1 MTRHEISMIQIKL
14 QPRTFSPW
22 ILAFTIGALAA
33 ASAQAGIVAPKP
45 APHGSQNPEMGRTL
59 ARVGTTT
66 LTGAE
71 LETVLI
77 SGETTQYEPSQFQG
91 SVYIYNGTNTTPERT
106 YRFPGKAHTMENAG
120 FAVALSSQ
128 WAAFATRP
136 YYSFAPGAQNDPTQT
151 YVYIVGKTNGVWNSC
166 PTEGTL
172 ANNCN
177 NAFRDNGVALN
188 KPLTRIPFG
197 TRDATEK
204 SLDGNSFAMAISDKY
219 LVLANSRDS
228 LVHIYRYNSTTKNW
242 VLEFELPDEDFK
254 TVGRAVAI
262 SGDKVAITS
271 SWTPEV
277 QTVPGAFNGNVR
289 IYHRNPSTGTWAM
302 TSQADGL
309 VAGGN
314 YGYRVKM
321 EGNNLVVAA
330 GSNNDH
336 RLYFYRF
343 DSNDRISGAPQ
354 VVPFAG
360 QIRGLS
366 LSGETVAVAGGD
378 NNYSLNIFTRN
389 TLNSAPEW
397 KRSTSLV
404 GSFYSSRNFDGV
416 PYQGIDE
423 VEVVGDD
430 LSLGWRAHNSTTQP
444 TNFKGAVIYDKVS
457 LLDSCRE
464 PANLVANC
472 SFDAVTNNSINTA
485 ASGANWTLLNHMGAS
500 GSVNYTGRQM
510 RVSINNPGSDMWH
523 IQARTPVNLSQA
535 VNYVLT
541 FRAKADSNRGF
552 VVNIGHNGNQDN
564 NWQSYGRVNVSAT
577 NEWAEYSYEFSG
589 VPMDANAFLDFN
601 FGNAGTSAVTIDG
614 VKLKALN

>member
-1 MTRHEISMIQIKL
+1 MTQIQPK
-14 QPRTFSPW
+14 PRLHAPW
-22 ILAFTIGALAA
+22 ILALSISALTAL
-33 ASAQAGIVAPKP
+33 SAQAGIVAPKP
-45 APHGSQNPEMGRTL
+45 APHGSQNPEMGRML
-59 ARVGTTT
+59 ARVGTYT
-66 LTGAE
+66 LAGAE

-77 SGETTQYEPSQFQG
+77 PNETTQYEPSQFQG
-91 SVYIYNGTNTTPERT
+91 SAYLYNGSNITPERI
-106 YRFPGKAHTMENAG
+106 YRFPGKAHTMEYAG
-120 FAVALSSQ
+120 WSVALSNQ

-136 YYSFAPGAQNDPTQT
+136 YVSSAPGVQNDPTQT

-166 PTEGTL
+166 PTENSL

-177 NAFRDNGVALN
+177 NAFRNNGVALT
-188 KPLTRIPFG
+188 KPLTRIAFG
-197 TRDATEK
+197 TKSSLPENLDA
-204 SLDGNSFAMAISDKY
+204 NSFAMAISDKY
-219 LVLANSRDS
+219 LVLANSRNS
-228 LVHIYRYNSTTKNW
+228 IVNIYRYNSTSKNW
-242 VLEFELPDEDFK
+242 DLEFNLDDDDYK

-271 SWTPEV
+271 SWMPENQSTPGV
-277 QTVPGAFNGNVR
+277 FNGYVR
-289 IYHRNPSTGTWAM
+289 IYHRNATTGTWSM

-309 VAGGN
+309 IAGGN

-330 GSNNDH
+330 GTEEAH

-343 DSNDRISGAPQ
+343 DSNDRINGSPF
-354 VVPFAG
+354 VVPFSG
-360 QIRGLS
+360 RIRGLS

-378 NNYSLNIFTRN
+378 NNYALSVFSRN

-397 KRSTSLV
+397 KRSTSLA
-404 GSFYSSRNFDGV
+404 GSFYSNRNFDGQ

-444 TNFKGAVIYDKVS
+444 NNFKGAVIFEKVS

-464 PANLVANC
+464 PTNLVANC
-472 SFDAVTNNSINTA
+472 SFDAVTNNSLNTA
-485 ASGANWTLLNHMGAS
+485 ASGANWSLLSYLGAS
-500 GSVNYTGRQM
+500 GSVDYTGRQM

-523 IQARTPVNLSQA
+523 VQARTAVNLSQA

-541 FRAKADSNRGF
+541 FRAKADNNRGF

-577 NEWAEYSYEFSG
+577 TEWTEYSYEFSG

-601 FGNAGTSAVTIDG
+601 FGNAGTSAVTIDS

>member
-1 MTRHEISMIQIKL
+1 MKQIKPQL
-14 QPRTFSPW
+14 RTHAPW
-22 ILAFTIGALAA
+22 ILALSISAFFAI
-33 ASAQAGIVAPKP
+33 SAQAGIVAPKP
-45 APHGSQNPEMGRTL
+45 APHGSQNPEMGKTL

-66 LTGAE
+66 ITGAE
-71 LETVLI
+71 QETVLI
-77 SGETTQYEPSQFQG
+77 STETTQYEPSQFQG
-91 SVYIYNGTNTTPERT
+91 SVYLYSGTNTAPVRT
-106 YRFPGKAHTMENAG
+106 YRFPGKANTMSNAG
-120 FAVALSSQ
+120 WAVALSNE

-136 YYSFAPGAQNDPTQT
+136 YFSTAPGAQNDPTQT

-166 PTEGTL
+166 PTEISL

-177 NAFRDNGVALN
+177 NAFRNNGVALN
-188 KPLTRIPFG
+188 KPLTRIAFG
-197 TRDATEK
+197 TKTSQQENLNA
-204 SLDGNSFAMAISDKY
+204 NSFAMAISDKY
-219 LVLANSRDS
+219 LVLANSRNS
-228 LVHIYRYNSTTKNW
+228 IVHIYRYNSTSKNW
-242 VLEFELPDEDFK
+242 DLEFNLDDDDYK

-271 SWTPEV
+271 SWNPEV
-277 QTVPGAFNGNVR
+277 QTVPGVFNGNVR
-289 IYHRNPSTGTWAM
+289 IYHRNPNTGTWAM
-302 TSQADGL
+302 TSQADGI
-309 VAGGN
+309 VASGN

-330 GSNNDH
+330 GSNDDH

-343 DSNDRISGAPQ
+343 DSNDRISGAPF
-354 VVPFAG
+354 VVPFIS
-360 QIRGLS
+360 QIYGLS

-378 NNYSLNIFTRN
+378 NTYSLNIFTRN

-397 KRSTSLV
+397 KRSSSLV
-404 GSFYSSRNFDGV
+404 GSFYSNRNFDGV
-416 PYQGIDE
+416 PYRGIDE

-430 LSLGWRAHNSTTQP
+430 LSLGWRAHNSTTQS
-444 TNFKGAVIYDKVS
+444 THFKGAVIFDKVS
-457 LLDSCRE
+457 LLDGCRE

-485 ASGANWTLLNHMGAS
+485 ASGANWALLNHMGAS

-510 RVSINNPGSDMWH
+510 RVSITNPGSDMWH
-523 IQARTPVNLSQA
+523 VQARTPVNLSQA

-577 NEWAEYSYEFSG
+577 TEWTEYSYEFSG
-589 VPMDANAFLDFN
+589 VPMDANALLDFN